1 MPVSAWL
8 VVGAFVGAAHA
19 RLVFR
24 LVRATPCASN
34 AMSPR
39 QTAWILVFSIT
50 TGSVTAVGLRG
61 ATSTLSMILVAV
73 VSSLTVLQAP
83 LDLLTR
89 RLSRPVTLVALV
101 GIAVVLLLD
110 GAISRRFDDA
120 LLAGAAATGVMCVYA
135 FVHRAMPSALGWG
148 DVLLVAPLTLAVGA
162 ASLEHVVTWQLVAS
176 AGAAVHGVMSRLVG
190 AGSTIAFGPHLLLW
204 AWLVVVLTL

>member
-8 VVGAFVGAAHA
+8 VVGSLVGAAHA

-39 QTAWILVFSIT
+39 KTAWILLFSIT
-50 TGSVTAVGLRG
+50 TGAVSAVAIGG
-61 ATSTLSMILVAV
+61 ATSALSMVLLAA

-101 GIAVVLLLD
+101 GIVAVLLLD
-110 GAISRRFDDA
+110 GTISRRFDDA
-120 LLAGAAATGVMCVYA
+120 LLAGAATTGVTCVYVL
-135 FVHRAMPSALGWG
+135 VHRAMPSALGWG

-162 ASLEHVVTWQLVAS
+162 ASLEYVVTWQFVAS

>member
-1 MPVSAWL
+1 MPVSAWFI
-8 VVGAFVGAAHA
+8 VGAIVGVAHVP
-19 RLVFR
+19 LVLQ
-24 LVRATPCASN
+24 LVRAMPCASN
-34 AMSPR
+34 AVSP
-39 QTAWILVFSIT
+39 QKTAWILLFSIT
-50 TGSVTAVGLRG
+50 TGAVSAVAIGG
-61 ATSTLSMILVAV
+61 ATSALSMVLLAA

-101 GIAVVLLLD
+101 GIVAVLLLD
-110 GAISRRFDDA
+110 GTISRRFDDA
-120 LLAGAAATGVMCVYA
+120 LLAGAAATGVTCVYVL
-135 FVHRAMPSALGWG
+135 VHRAMPSALGWG

-162 ASLEHVVTWQLVAS
+162 ASLEYVVMWQLAAS

>member
-8 VVGAFVGAAHA
+8 VVGSLVGAAHA

-24 LVRATPCASN
+24 LVRAMPCASN

-39 QTAWILVFSIT
+39 QTAWILLFSIT
-50 TGSVTAVGLRG
+50 TGAVSAVALRG
-61 ATSTLSMILVAV
+61 APSTLSMILLVV

-101 GIAVVLLLD
+101 GIVVVLLLD
-110 GAISRRFDDA
+110 GSISRRFDDA
-120 LLAGAAATGVMCVYA
+120 LLAGAAATGVTCVYA
-135 FVHRAMPSALGWG
+135 LVHRAMPSALGWG

-162 ASLEHVVTWQLVAS
+162 ASLEYVVMWQLAAS

>member
-8 VVGAFVGAAHA
+8 VVGSLVGAAHA

-34 AMSPR
+34 AVSPR
-39 QTAWILVFSIT
+39 KTAWILLFSIT
-50 TGSVTAVGLRG
+50 TGAVSAVAIGG
-61 ATSTLSMILVAV
+61 ATSALSMVLLAA

-101 GIAVVLLLD
+101 GIVAVLLLD
-110 GAISRRFDDA
+110 GTISRRFDDA
-120 LLAGAAATGVMCVYA
+120 LLAGAATTGVTCVYVL
-135 FVHRAMPSALGWG
+135 VHRAMPSALGWG

-162 ASLEHVVTWQLVAS
+162 ASLEYVVMWQLAAS

>member
-24 LVRATPCASN
+24 LLRATPCASN

-39 QTAWILVFSIT
+39 QIAWILVFSIT
-50 TGSVTAVGLRG
+50 TGCVTAVGLSS
-61 ATSTLSMILVAV
+61 ATSTLSMILLVV

-101 GIAVVLLLD
+101 GIVVVLLLD

-135 FVHRAMPSALGWG
+135 LVHRAMPNALGWG

-162 ASLEHVVTWQLVAS
+162 AALEYVVMWQLAAS

>member
-8 VVGAFVGAAHA
+8 VVGSLVGAAHA

-34 AMSPR
+34 AVSPR
-39 QTAWILVFSIT
+39 KTAWILLFSIT
-50 TGSVTAVGLRG
+50 TGAVSAVALRG
-61 ATSTLSMILVAV
+61 APSTLSMILLVV
-73 VSSLTVLQAP
+73 VSSLTLVQAP

-101 GIAVVLLLD
+101 GIVVVLLLD
-110 GAISRRFDDA
+110 GTISRRFDDV
-120 LLAGAAATGVMCVYA
+120 LLAGAAATGVTCVYA
-135 FVHRAMPSALGWG
+135 LVHRAMPSALGWG

-162 ASLEHVVTWQLVAS
+162 ASLEYVVMWQLAAS

>member
-1 MPVSAWL
+1 MVL
-8 VVGAFVGAAHA
+8 LAA
-19 RLVFR
+19 
-24 LVRATPCASN
+24 
-34 AMSPR
+34 
-39 QTAWILVFSIT
+39 
-50 TGSVTAVGLRG
+50 
-61 ATSTLSMILVAV
+61 

-101 GIAVVLLLD
+101 GIVAVLLLD
-110 GAISRRFDDA
+110 GTISRRFDDA
-120 LLAGAAATGVMCVYA
+120 LLAGAATTGVTCVYVL
-135 FVHRAMPSALGWG
+135 VHRAMPSALGWG
-148 DVLLVAPLTLAVGA
+148 DV
-162 ASLEHVVTWQLVAS
+162 ASLEYVVMWQLAAS

>member
-8 VVGAFVGAAHA
+8 VVGSLVGATHA

-24 LVRATPCASN
+24 LVRAMPYASN

-39 QTAWILVFSIT
+39 QTAWILLFSIT
-50 TGSVTAVGLRG
+50 TGAVSAVAIGG
-61 ATSTLSMILVAV
+61 ATSALSMVLLAA

-101 GIAVVLLLD
+101 GIVAVLLLD
-110 GAISRRFDDA
+110 GTISRRFDDA
-120 LLAGAAATGVMCVYA
+120 LLAGAATTGVTCVYVL
-135 FVHRAMPSALGWG
+135 VHRAMPSALGWG

-162 ASLEHVVTWQLVAS
+162 ASLEYVVMWQLAAS

>member
-19 RLVFR
+19 RLAFR
-24 LVRATPCASN
+24 LLRATPCASN
-34 AMSPR
+34 AVSPR
-39 QTAWILVFSIT
+39 QIAWILVFSIT
-50 TGSVTAVGLRG
+50 TGCVTAVGISS
-61 ATSTLSMILVAV
+61 ATSTLSMILVV
-73 VSSLTVLQAP
+73 MVSSLTVLQAP

-101 GIAVVLLLD
+101 GIVVVLLLD

-135 FVHRAMPSALGWG
+135 LVHRAMPSALGWG

-162 ASLEHVVTWQLVAS
+162 ASLEHVVTWQLAAS
-176 AGAAVHGVMSRLVG
+176 AGAALHGVMSRLVG

>member
-8 VVGAFVGAAHA
+8 VVGSLVGAAHA

-34 AMSPR
+34 AVSR
-39 QTAWILVFSIT
+39 RKTAWILLFSIT
-50 TGSVTAVGLRG
+50 TGAVSAVAIGG
-61 ATSTLSMILVAV
+61 ATSALSMVLLAA

-83 LDLLTR
+83 LDMFTR

-101 GIAVVLLLD
+101 GIVAVLLLD
-110 GAISRRFDDA
+110 GTISRRFDDA
-120 LLAGAAATGVMCVYA
+120 LLAGVATTGLTCVYVL
-135 FVHRAMPSALGWG
+135 VHRAMPSALGWG

-162 ASLEHVVTWQLVAS
+162 ASLEYVAMWQLAAS